1 MYLFNRKA
9 VIDGVVHEYGS
20 SADHLP
26 KYLIDRFLL
35 AKLIRKEKNSVAVDP
50 PVAAEPP
57 VTVEPQAKIIRDEK
71 VYNVFVAD
79 AQLNAEPFKTQKAAK
94 QFCDD
99 NGLSYVII

>member
-35 AKLIRKEKNSVAVDP
+35 AKLIRKEKNSVTV
-50 PVAAEPP
+50 EPP

>member
-35 AKLIRKEKNSVAVDP
+35 AKLIRKEKNAVEP
-50 PVAAEPP
+50 PVA
-57 VTVEPQAKIIRDEK
+57 VEPQAKIIRDEK

>member
-35 AKLIRKEKNSVAVDP
+35 AKLIRKEKNSVI
-50 PVAAEPP
+50 
-57 VTVEPQAKIIRDEK
+57 VEPQAKIIRDEK

>member
-35 AKLIRKEKNSVAVDP
+35 AKLIRKEKNSV
-50 PVAAEPP
+50 EPP

>member
-20 SADHLP
+20 PADHLP

-35 AKLIRKEKNSVAVDP
+35 AKLIRKEKNTVNV
-50 PVAAEPP
+50 EPP

-71 VYNVFVAD
+71 IYNVFVAD

>member
-35 AKLIRKEKNSVAVDP
+35 AKLIRKEKNSA
-50 PVAAEPP
+50 PVA
-57 VTVEPQAKIIRDEK
+57 VEPQAKIIRDEK

>member
-35 AKLIRKEKNSVAVDP
+35 AKLIRKEKNT
-50 PVAAEPP
+50 

>member
-26 KYLIDRFLL
+26 KYLINRFLL
-35 AKLIRKEKNSVAVDP
+35 AKLIRKEKNTVEP
-50 PVAAEPP
+50 PVPVEPP

>member
-35 AKLIRKEKNSVAVDP
+35 AKLIRKEKNSVAV
-50 PVAAEPP
+50 EPL

>member
-1 MYLFNRKA
+1 MYLFNRKS

-35 AKLIRKEKNSVAVDP
+35 AKLIRKEKNDTVVEQPVAV
-50 PVAAEPP
+50 EQ
-57 VTVEPQAKIIRDEK
+57 QAKIVRYDK
-71 VYNVFVAD
+71 VYNVLVAD
-79 AQLNAEPFKTQKAAK
+79 AQLNTEPFKTQKAAK

>member
-35 AKLIRKEKNSVAVDP
+35 AKLIRKEKNSV
-50 PVAAEPP
+50 
-57 VTVEPQAKIIRDEK
+57 TIEPQAKIIRDEK

>member
-9 VIDGVVHEYGS
+9 VIDGVVHEYDS

-35 AKLIRKEKNSVAVDP
+35 AKLIRKEKNSV
-50 PVAAEPP
+50 ESL
-57 VTVEPQAKIIRDEK
+57 VTVEPPVAIEQQTKIIRDEK

-79 AQLNAEPFKTQKAAK
+79 AQLNAESFKTQKAAK

>member
-35 AKLIRKEKNSVAVDP
+35 AKLIRKEKNGVAV
-50 PVAAEPP
+50 EPP

-99 NGLSYVII
+99 NGLSYLII

>member
-26 KYLIDRFLL
+26 KHLIDRFLL
-35 AKLIRKEKNSVAVDP
+35 AKLIRKEKNTVDP
-50 PVAAEPP
+50 T

>member
-26 KYLIDRFLL
+26 KYLIDRFML
-35 AKLIRKEKNSVAVDP
+35 AKLIRKEKTA
-50 PVAAEPP
+50 P

>member
-35 AKLIRKEKNSVAVDP
+35 AKLIRKEKNSVAI
-50 PVAAEPP
+50 EQP

>member
-35 AKLIRKEKNSVAVDP
+35 AKLIRKEKNSVAV
-50 PVAAEPP
+50 ESP
-57 VTVEPQAKIIRDEK
+57 VTVESQAKIIRDEK